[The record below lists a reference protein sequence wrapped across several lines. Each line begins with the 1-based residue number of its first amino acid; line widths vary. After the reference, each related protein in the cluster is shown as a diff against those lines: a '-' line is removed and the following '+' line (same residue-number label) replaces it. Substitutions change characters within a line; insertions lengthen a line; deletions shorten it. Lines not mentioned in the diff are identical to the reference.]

1 MRVKDYYL
9 KHPDSDEMSEFTT
22 LEGNTWQI
30 RITHFLH
37 WGKARSDAES
47 KVVDIFEARDVWRKL
62 VSHGYARE
70 DRYYRLRALA
80 QKNGMVVGTSKL
92 IKNKP

>member
-1 MRVKDYYL
+1 MIVKDYYL
-9 KHPDSDEMSEFTT
+9 KHPDSDEMSEFTAAP
-22 LEGNTWQI
+22 GNLMQI

-70 DRYYRLRALA
+70 DRYDRLRALA
-80 QKNGMVVGTSKL
+80 QKSQHLEIDQK
-92 IKNKP
+92 